1 MEFRYV
7 LRSLRL
13 SPGFTLLSVLVLAL
27 GIGANTAI
35 FSVVNGVLLKP
46 LAYKDAGRIV
56 AVGNTWKDR
65 KVSMGQMSE
74 PDFDDLH
81 NQSTVFDGLACYIPG
96 GNDIVLVG
104 KTAEYSAVSR
114 VAPEFFQVMGI
125 DAAAGRLFSPDE
137 ERPGGPLVAVVG
149 DRFWK
154 RRLHGDPHAIGQTV
168 RAYDKLFTVVGILPP
183 GFAFP
188 EKTEV
193 WIPRATF
200 PLNEHRSAHN
210 FRAVGRLKPGVPLEA
225 AQTQLTA
232 IAERLS
238 QLYPLS
244 NRNESIQAVPMQE
257 QIVGSVRTTLYLLL
271 GAVALV
277 LLIACANVA
286 NLMLARAT
294 SRSREIA
301 VRAALGAGRWR
312 IARQLIVES
321 TVIAILAAA
330 AGLLLASWGIDSL
343 LALAPANLPRL
354 AEVQID
360 RWVLAFT
367 LAVSLAAS
375 LVFGLAPVLQAT
387 RIDLNDALKRGAARG
402 TVGGAA
408 GRLRSVLVVA
418 EIAISIV
425 LLVGAGLLLRSFAAL
440 TRVELGYNPD
450 RILVMQANLPA
461 AGLEQARH
469 VTNVYAEILRQ
480 VEPVPGVVAVAG
492 ARGLPG
498 PGGRSNGG
506 YYLEGGPGWE
516 QLGMKAPQAD
526 FIVNTPGFF
535 QVLQIPMVAGRDF
548 SERDQYDAE
557 FVAIVNESLV
567 KLSFP
572 RENPLGRRIQTG
584 LDTPRFMTI
593 VGVVR
598 DIRIG
603 EPAVPPRPAIY
614 MPYLQHPN
622 YGRDLQF
629 VVKTQAAPMSMA
641 ETMRLKL
648 RQIDSEIPVQF
659 TTMDAR
665 LADTVASPRFRG
677 VLLAIFAALAV
688 GLAMAGVY
696 GVMAYLVTQRS
707 SEIGLRMALGANRAG
722 IVRLVLGRCAAL
734 TAMGM
739 VAGLLGARLAA
750 RLLQTMLFGV
760 EAGDPLT
767 YAAIAGVVAVIA
779 LLACAVPA
787 WRASTVAPLEA
798 LRQE

>member
-1 MEFRYV
+1 MELRYV

-13 SPGFTLLSVLVLAL
+13 SPGFTLLSILVLAL

-46 LAYKDAGRIV
+46 LEYKDAGRIV

-65 KVSMGQMSE
+65 KLAMGQMSE

-81 NQSTVFDGLACYIPG
+81 DQSTVFDGLACYLPG

-104 KTAEYSAVSR
+104 RTAEYSTVSQ
-114 VAPEFFQVMGI
+114 VAPEFFHVMGV
-125 DAAAGRLFSPDE
+125 DAAAGRLFAPDE
-137 ERPGGPLVAVVG
+137 ERPGGALVAVVSDG
-149 DRFWK
+149 FWK
-154 RRLHGDPHAIGQTV
+154 RRLGADPHAIGQTL
-168 RAYDKLFTVVGILPP
+168 RAYDKLFTVVGVLPA

-188 EKTEV
+188 EKTEI

-200 PLNEHRSAHN
+200 AKNEHRSAHN
-210 FRAVGRLKPGVPLEA
+210 FQAVGRLKPGVSLEA

-244 NRNESIQAVPMQE
+244 NRNVSIQAVPMQE
-257 QIVGSVRTTLYLLL
+257 QMVGSVRTTLYLLL

-312 IARQLIVES
+312 IARQLMAES

-330 AGLLLASWGIDSL
+330 AGLVLASWGIDSL
-343 LALAPANLPRL
+343 VALAPANLPRL
-354 AEVQID
+354 AEVHID

-375 LVFGLAPVLQAT
+375 LLFGLAPALQAT
-387 RIDLNDALKRGAARG
+387 RIHLNDALKRSAARG

-408 GRLRSVLVVA
+408 GWLRSGLVVS
-418 EIAISIV
+418 EIAVSIV

-440 TRVELGYNPD
+440 TRVELGFNPD
-450 RILVMQANLPA
+450 RVLVMQANLPS
-461 AGLEQARH
+461 AGLEQAKR

-480 VEPVPGVVAVAG
+480 IEPLPGVVAAAG

-498 PGGRSNGG
+498 PGGRSNGA
-506 YYLEGGPGWE
+506 YFLEGGPAWD

-526 FIVNTPGFF
+526 FIVGTPGFF
-535 QVLQIPMVAGRDF
+535 KVMQIPMVAGRDF

-557 FVAIVNESLV
+557 FVAIVNESLA

-572 RENPLGRRIQTG
+572 HESPLGHRIQTG
-584 LDTPRFMTI
+584 LDTPQLMTI

-598 DIRIG
+598 DIRLA
-603 EPAVPPRPAIY
+603 EPAVAPRPAVY

-622 YGRDLQF
+622 YGRYLSF

-641 ETMRLKL
+641 EPLRLKL
-648 RQIDSEIPVQF
+648 RQIDSGIPVKF
-659 TTMDAR
+659 TTMDVR
-665 LADTVASPRFRG
+665 LSETVASPRFRG
-677 VLLAIFAALAV
+677 VLLTIFAALAV

-707 SEIGLRMALGANRAG
+707 SEIGLRMALGADRAG

-734 TAMGM
+734 TGMGM
-739 VAGLLGARLAA
+739 LAGLLGARLAS

-767 YAAIAGVVAVIA
+767 YAAIAGMVAFIA